1 MLICNFKRHSSLYSV
16 WLTVKGEKLGRM
28 KQYRTDEIRN
38 IAIIAHSGAGKT
50 SLVEAML
57 YNGGA
62 IERMGAVD
70 SGNSVA
76 DYAADEIERRT
87 TLNCSVCIAEWEG
100 HKLNLIDTPG
110 AEDFYGDLHSVL
122 RVVDAV
128 IVVVDA
134 TTGVEGGTEKVW
146 EVADK
151 YELPRLIFI
160 NKMDKESADF
170 ENALASVEEI
180 LETRAVPIQLPI
192 GQEDQFAGV
201 VDVIQMAAYL
211 EPDGNKRAAKA
222 EIPAE
227 LEAEA
232 EETREALVEVAAESD
247 DALIEKFFE
256 GELTDEEIQ
265 NGVQIGILQ
274 NQFTP
279 VLCGAALNN
288 VGVQQLM
295 DTLVTGCPSPV
306 DVGPVASVEDEEETR
321 QPSSEAPMAAV
332 VFKSIADPFAGQ
344 LSFFRVYSG
353 ILKGDTQ
360 VSNSTRGE
368 VERLGKTVF
377 MNGKD
382 PISTPQ
388 VEAGDIGA
396 ITKLSATQTG
406 DTLCDRDAQIQLAGI
421 EFPNS
426 VISYAIRPTREGDDE
441 KLMTSLTRM
450 SEEDPAFRIERNDV
464 TKQLLVSGLGDL
476 HLTINRERMKD
487 KFGVET
493 EVAPPKVPYRET
505 IRRNVQS
512 INGRHKRQS
521 GGRGQFGDV
530 WINIGPLQRGEGFE
544 FVNNIVGGSIPRNYI
559 PAVEKG
565 IRERMD
571 RGLLAGYPVVDIQID
586 LYDGKYHPVDSSDM
600 AFQIAGSMAFAA
612 AAEQA
617 NPGLLEPVMNV
628 AITVPE
634 QFMGSI
640 IGDLNGRR
648 GQVMGVEQIGRKQ
661 VIQANVPLSE
671 MLRYSIDLK
680 SMTSARG
687 NFTMEFS
694 HYEVAPDD
702 VAQKVIAETKQEEEE

>member
-1 MLICNFKRHSSLYSV
+1 
-16 WLTVKGEKLGRM
+16 M

-70 SGNSVA
+70 SGTSAA
-76 DYAADEIERRT
+76 DYAADEITRKT

-110 AEDFYGDLHSVL
+110 AEDFYGDLYSVL
-122 RVVDAV
+122 RIADAV

-146 EVADK
+146 EIADI
-151 YELPRLIFI
+151 YQLPRLILI
-160 NKMDKESADF
+160 NKMDKENANF
-170 ENALASVEEI
+170 ENALASIEEI

-192 GQEDQFAGV
+192 GKEDNFAGV

-211 EPDGNKRAAKA
+211 QPDGNKRASKA
-222 EIPAE
+222 EIPSE
-227 LEAEA
+227 LEAQA

-247 DALIEKFFE
+247 DELIEKFFE
-256 GELTDEEIQ
+256 GELTEEEIQ
-265 NGVQIGILQ
+265 NGLKLGISE

-279 VLCGAALNN
+279 VLCGAALSN

-295 DTLVTGCPSPV
+295 DMLISGCPSPV
-306 DVGPVASVEDEEETR
+306 DVGAVKSVEDEEETR
-321 QPSSEAPMAAV
+321 EPSPDAPMSAV

-353 ILKGDTQ
+353 TLRADTQ
-360 VSNSTRGE
+360 VSNSTRGQ
-368 VERLGKTVF
+368 VERLGKTTF
-377 MNGKD
+377 MNGKN

-396 ITKLSATQTG
+396 LTKLAETHTG
-406 DTLCDRDAQIQLAGI
+406 DTLCDRDASIKLVGVD
-421 EFPNS
+421 FPNS
-426 VISYAIRPTREGDDE
+426 VLSYAIRPTREGDDE

-476 HLTINRERMKD
+476 HITVNRERMAD

-493 EVAPPKVPYRET
+493 EVSPPKIAYRET
-505 IRRNVQS
+505 IRRNVQKVQ
-512 INGRHKRQS
+512 GRHKRQS

-530 WINIGPLQRGEGFE
+530 WINIAPLQRGEGFE

-571 RGLLAGYPVVDIQID
+571 RGLIAGFPVVDVQID
-586 LYDGKYHPVDSSDM
+586 LYDGKHHPVDSSDM
-600 AFQIAGSMAFAA
+600 AFQIAGSLAFSAA
-612 AAEQA
+612 SEQA
-617 NPGLLEPVMNV
+617 DPGLLEPIMNV
-628 AITVPE
+628 TITVPE
-634 QFMGSI
+634 QFMGNI

-648 GQVMGVEQIGRKQ
+648 GQVMGVEQIGKKQ
-661 VIQANVPLSE
+661 VIQANIPHSE
-671 MLRYSIDLK
+671 MLRYSADLK

-687 NFTMEFS
+687 TFIMEFS
-694 HYEVAPDD
+694 HYEIAPDD
-702 VAQKVIAETKQEEEE
+702 VMQKVITEMKQEEEE

>member
-1 MLICNFKRHSSLYSV
+1 
-16 WLTVKGEKLGRM
+16 M
-28 KQYRTDEIRN
+28 KQYRTDQIRN

-57 YNGGA
+57 FNGGA

-87 TLNCSVCIAEWEG
+87 TLNCSVCIAEWEE

-128 IVVVDA
+128 IVVIDA

-146 EVADK
+146 EIADK

-160 NKMDKESADF
+160 NKMDKEGADF
-170 ENALASVEEI
+170 ESALASVEEI
-180 LETRAVPIQLPI
+180 LETRAISIQLPI

-211 EPDGNKRAAKA
+211 QPDGSRRAAKA

-227 LEAEA
+227 LETEA

-247 DALIEKFFE
+247 DELIEKFFE
-256 GELTDEEIQ
+256 DELTDEEIQ
-265 NGVQIGILQ
+265 SGVQLGILQ

-288 VGVQQLM
+288 IGVQQLM

-306 DVGPVASVEDEEETR
+306 DAGPVTDVENEDETR
-321 QPSSEAPMAAV
+321 EPSSDAPMSAV

-353 ILKGDTQ
+353 VLQGDTQ

-368 VERLGKTVF
+368 IERLGKTAF
-377 MNGKD
+377 MSGKD
-382 PISTPQ
+382 AVSTPQ

-396 ITKLSATQTG
+396 ITKLASTQTG
-406 DTLCDRDAQIQLAGI
+406 DTLCDRDAQIQLAGV
-421 EFPNS
+421 EFPHS
-426 VISYAIRPTREGDDE
+426 VISYAVHPTREGDDE
-441 KLMTSLTRM
+441 KLMISLTRM

-476 HLTINRERMKD
+476 HININRERMAD

-493 EVAPPKVPYRET
+493 ETSPPKVPYRET

-512 INGRHKRQS
+512 VNGRHKRQS

-530 WINIGPLQRGEGFE
+530 WINVAPLQRGEGFE
-544 FVNNIVGGSIPRNYI
+544 FVNNIVGGAIPRNYI

-571 RGLLAGYPVVDIQID
+571 RGLLAGFPVVDIQID

-628 AITVPE
+628 EITVPE

-648 GQVMGVEQIGRKQ
+648 GQVMGVDQIGRKQ

-702 VAQKVIAETKQEEEE
+702 VAQKVIAESKTEAEE

>member
-1 MLICNFKRHSSLYSV
+1 
-16 WLTVKGEKLGRM
+16 M
-28 KQYRTDEIRN
+28 KQYRTDQIRN
-38 IAIIAHSGAGKT
+38 IGIIAHSGAGKT

-57 YNGGA
+57 CNGGA

-76 DYAADEIERRT
+76 DYAADEIERKT

-122 RVVDAV
+122 RIVDAV

-146 EVADK
+146 EVADT
-151 YELPRLIFI
+151 YQLPRLIFI
-160 NKMDKESADF
+160 NKMDKEGASF
-170 ENALASVEEI
+170 ENALASLEDI
-180 LETRAVPIQLPI
+180 LETRPVPMQLPI
-192 GQEDQFAGV
+192 GKEAQFAGV
-201 VDVIQMAAYL
+201 VDVIHKAAYMQ
-211 EPDGNKRAAKA
+211 PDGSKRVAKA

-227 LEAEA
+227 LETQA

-247 DALIEKFFE
+247 DELIEKFFE
-256 GELTDEEIQ
+256 GELSDEEIQ
-265 NGVQIGILQ
+265 NGLQIGIFE
-274 NQFTP
+274 NQFVP
-279 VLCGAALNN
+279 VLCGSALNN

-295 DTLVTGCPSPV
+295 DTLLNCVPSPV
-306 DVGPVASVEDEEETR
+306 DVGAAKSVEQEEESR
-321 QPSSEAPMAAV
+321 EPSTDAPMSAV
-332 VFKSIADPFAGQ
+332 IFKTIADPFAGQ

-353 ILKGDTQ
+353 KLHGDSQ
-360 VSNSTRGE
+360 VSNSTRGQI
-368 VERLGKTVF
+368 ERLGKTAF
-377 MNGKD
+377 MNGKNA
-382 PISTPQ
+382 ISTPH

-396 ITKLSATQTG
+396 LTKLSVTQTG
-406 DTLCDRDAQIQLAGI
+406 DTLCATDAPIQLAGI

-426 VISYAIRPTREGDDE
+426 VLSYAIRPTREGDDE
-441 KLMTSLTRM
+441 KLMTALTRM
-450 SEEDPAFRIERNDV
+450 SEEDPVFRIERNEI

-476 HLTINRERMKD
+476 HITVNRGRMAD

-493 EVAPPKVPYRET
+493 EVLPPKVPYRET
-505 IRRNVQS
+505 IRRRVQK
-512 INGRHKRQS
+512 IQGRHKRQS

-530 WINIGPLQRGEGFE
+530 WINLAPLQRGEGFE

-571 RGLLAGYPVVDIQID
+571 RGLIAGYPVVDIQID

-600 AFQIAGSMAFAA
+600 AFQIAGSIAFAA

-617 NPGLLEPVMNV
+617 DPGLLEPVMNV
-628 AITVPE
+628 TITVPE
-634 QFMGSI
+634 QFMGNI

-648 GQVMGVEQIGRKQ
+648 GQVMGVEQMGRKQ
-661 VIQANVPLSE
+661 IIQAQVPLAE

-687 NFTMEFS
+687 NFTMEFAR
-694 HYEVAPDD
+694 YEVVPDD
-702 VAQKVIAETKQEEEE
+702 VAQKVIAASKTE

>member
-1 MLICNFKRHSSLYSV
+1 
-16 WLTVKGEKLGRM
+16 M

-70 SGNSVA
+70 SGTSAA
-76 DYAADEIERRT
+76 DYAADEIARKT

-110 AEDFYGDLHSVL
+110 AEDFYGDLYSVL
-122 RVVDAV
+122 RIADAV

-146 EVADK
+146 EIADT
-151 YELPRLIFI
+151 YQLPRLIFI
-160 NKMDKESADF
+160 NKMDKENASF
-170 ENALASVEEI
+170 ENALASIEEI
-180 LETRAVPIQLPI
+180 LETRAVPVQLPI
-192 GQEDQFAGV
+192 GKEDNFAGV

-211 EPDGNKRAAKA
+211 QPDGNKRTSKS

-227 LEAEA
+227 LEVQA
-232 EETREALVEVAAESD
+232 EETSEALVEVAAESD
-247 DALIEKFFE
+247 DELIEKFFE
-256 GELTDEEIQ
+256 GELTEEEIQ
-265 NGVQIGILQ
+265 NGLRLGISE

-295 DTLVTGCPSPV
+295 DMLVSGCPSPV
-306 DVGPVASVEDEEETR
+306 DVGAVKNVEDEEETR
-321 QPSSEAPMAAV
+321 EPSPDAPMSAV
-332 VFKSIADPFAGQ
+332 IFKTIADPFAGQ
-344 LSFFRVYSG
+344 LSLFRVYSG
-353 ILKGDTQ
+353 TLRADTQ
-360 VSNSTRGE
+360 VSNSTRE
-368 VERLGKTVF
+368 QTERLGKTTF

-382 PISTPQ
+382 SISTPH

-396 ITKLSATQTG
+396 LTKLAATHTG
-406 DTLCDRDAQIQLAGI
+406 DTLCDRDAPIKLTGI
-421 EFPNS
+421 DFPNS
-426 VISYAIRPTREGDDE
+426 VLSYAIRPTREGDDE
-441 KLMTSLTRM
+441 KLITSLTRM
-450 SEEDPAFRIERNDV
+450 SEEDPAFKIERNDV

-476 HLTINRERMKD
+476 HITVNRERMAD

-493 EVAPPKVPYRET
+493 EVSPPKIAYRET
-505 IRRNVQS
+505 IRRNVRSVQ
-512 INGRHKRQS
+512 GRHKRQS

-530 WINIGPLQRGEGFE
+530 WINVAPLQRGEGFE
-544 FVNNIVGGSIPRNYI
+544 FINNIVGGAIPRNYI

-571 RGLLAGYPVVDIQID
+571 RGLIAGFPVVDVQID

-600 AFQIAGSMAFAA
+600 AFQIAGSLAFSAA
-612 AAEQA
+612 SDQA
-617 NPGLLEPVMNV
+617 DPGLLEPVMNV
-628 AITVPE
+628 TITVPE
-634 QFMGSI
+634 QFMGNI

-648 GQVMGVEQIGRKQ
+648 GQVMGVEQIGKKQ
-661 VIQANVPLSE
+661 VIQANIPHSE
-671 MLRYSIDLK
+671 MLRYSADLK

-687 NFTMEFS
+687 TFIMEFS
-694 HYEVAPDD
+694 HYEIAPDD
-702 VAQKVIAETKQEEEE
+702 VMQKVIAEAKQDEEAS

>member
-1 MLICNFKRHSSLYSV
+1 
-16 WLTVKGEKLGRM
+16 M

-62 IERMGAVD
+62 IERMGTVD
-70 SGNSVA
+70 SGTSAA
-76 DYAADEIERRT
+76 DYAADEIARKT

-110 AEDFYGDLHSVL
+110 AEDFYGDLYSVL
-122 RVVDAV
+122 RIADAV

-146 EVADK
+146 EIADT
-151 YELPRLIFI
+151 YQLPRLIFI
-160 NKMDKESADF
+160 NKMDKENASF
-170 ENALASVEEI
+170 ENALASIEEI
-180 LETRAVPIQLPI
+180 LETRAVPVQLPI
-192 GQEDQFAGV
+192 GKEDNFAGV
-201 VDVIQMAAYL
+201 VDVIQLAAYL
-211 EPDGNKRAAKA
+211 QPASNKRAAKA

-227 LEAEA
+227 LEAQT

-247 DALIEKFFE
+247 DELIEKFFE
-256 GELTDEEIQ
+256 GELTEEEIQ
-265 NGVQIGILQ
+265 NGLRLGISE
-274 NQFTP
+274 NQFVP

-295 DTLVTGCPSPV
+295 DILVNGCPSPV
-306 DVGPVASVEDEEETR
+306 DVGAVKSAENEEETR
-321 QPSSEAPMAAV
+321 EPSPDAPMSAV
-332 VFKSIADPFAGQ
+332 IFKTIADPFAGQ

-353 ILKGDTQ
+353 TLQADTQ
-360 VSNSTRGE
+360 VRNSTRGE
-368 VERLGKTVF
+368 IERLGKTTF
-377 MNGKD
+377 MNGKNS
-382 PISTPQ
+382 ISTPH

-396 ITKLSATQTG
+396 LIKLAETHTG
-406 DTLCDRDAQIQLAGI
+406 DTLCDRDALIKLAGVD
-421 EFPNS
+421 FPNA
-426 VISYAIRPTREGDDE
+426 VLSYAIRPTREGDDE

-450 SEEDPAFRIERNDV
+450 SEEDPAFRIERNEI

-476 HLTINRERMKD
+476 HITVNRERMAD

-493 EVAPPKVPYRET
+493 EVSPPKVPYRET
-505 IRRNVQS
+505 IRRTVRSVQ
-512 INGRHKRQS
+512 GRHKRQS
-521 GGRGQFGDV
+521 GGKGQFGDV
-530 WINIGPLQRGEGFE
+530 SINLAPLQRGEGFE
-544 FVNNIVGGSIPRNYI
+544 FVNNIVGGAIPRNYI

-571 RGLLAGYPVVDIQID
+571 RGLLAGFPVVDIQID

-600 AFQIAGSMAFAA
+600 AFQIAGSIAFAA

-617 NPGLLEPVMNV
+617 DPCLLEPVMNV
-628 AITVPE
+628 TITVPE
-634 QFMGSI
+634 QFMGNI

-648 GQVMGVEQIGRKQ
+648 GQVMGVEQIGKKQ
-661 VIQANVPLSE
+661 VIQANIPLSE

-694 HYEVAPDD
+694 HYDITPDD
-702 VAQKVIAETKQEEEE
+702 VAQKVIAASKTEEE

>member
-1 MLICNFKRHSSLYSV
+1 
-16 WLTVKGEKLGRM
+16 M

-160 NKMDKESADF
+160 NKMDKENANF
-170 ENALASVEEI
+170 ENALASVENI

-192 GQEDQFAGV
+192 GQENQFAGV

-247 DALIEKFFE
+247 DELIEKFFE

-265 NGVQIGILQ
+265 NGVQLGILQ

-360 VSNSTRGE
+360 VSNATRGQ

-396 ITKLSATQTG
+396 ITKLSVTQTG

-476 HLTINRERMKD
+476 HLTINRERMKN

-530 WINIGPLQRGEGFE
+530 WINIAPLQRGEGFE

>member
-1 MLICNFKRHSSLYSV
+1 
-16 WLTVKGEKLGRM
+16 M

-70 SGNSVA
+70 SGTSAA
-76 DYAADEIERRT
+76 DYAADEIARKT

-110 AEDFYGDLHSVL
+110 AEDFYGDLYSVL
-122 RVVDAV
+122 RIADAV

-146 EVADK
+146 EIADT
-151 YELPRLIFI
+151 YQLPRLIFI
-160 NKMDKESADF
+160 NKMDKENASF
-170 ENALASVEEI
+170 ENALASIEEI
-180 LETRAVPIQLPI
+180 LETRAVPVQLPI
-192 GQEDQFAGV
+192 GKEDNFAGV

-211 EPDGNKRAAKA
+211 QPDGNKRTSKS

-227 LEAEA
+227 LEAQA
-232 EETREALVEVAAESD
+232 EERSEALVEVAAESD
-247 DALIEKFFE
+247 DELIEKFFE
-256 GELTDEEIQ
+256 GELTEEEIQ
-265 NGVQIGILQ
+265 NGLRLGISE

-295 DTLVTGCPSPV
+295 DMLVSGCPSPV
-306 DVGPVASVEDEEETR
+306 DVGAVQNVEDEEDTR
-321 QPSSEAPMAAV
+321 EPSPDAPMSAV
-332 VFKSIADPFAGQ
+332 IFKTIADPFAGQ
-344 LSFFRVYSG
+344 LSLFRVYSG
-353 ILKGDTQ
+353 TLRADTQ
-360 VSNSTRGE
+360 VSNSTRGQT
-368 VERLGKTVF
+368 ERLGKTTF

-382 PISTPQ
+382 SISTPHI
-388 VEAGDIGA
+388 EAGDIGA
-396 ITKLSATQTG
+396 LTKLAATHTG
-406 DTLCDRDAQIQLAGI
+406 DTLCDRDAPIKLAGVD
-421 EFPNS
+421 FPNS
-426 VISYAIRPTREGDDE
+426 VLSYAIRPTREGDDE
-441 KLMTSLTRM
+441 KLITSLTRI
-450 SEEDPAFRIERNDV
+450 SEEDPAFKIERNDV

-476 HLTINRERMKD
+476 HITVNRERMAD

-493 EVAPPKVPYRET
+493 EVSPPKIAYRET
-505 IRRNVQS
+505 IRRNVRSVQ
-512 INGRHKRQS
+512 GRHKRQS

-530 WINIGPLQRGEGFE
+530 WINVAPLQRGEGFE

-571 RGLLAGYPVVDIQID
+571 RGLIAGFPVVDVQID
-586 LYDGKYHPVDSSDM
+586 LYDGKHHPVDSSDM
-600 AFQIAGSMAFAA
+600 AFQIAGSLAFSAA
-612 AAEQA
+612 SEQA
-617 NPGLLEPVMNV
+617 DPGLLEPIMKVT
-628 AITVPE
+628 ITVPE
-634 QFMGSI
+634 QFMGNI

-648 GQVMGVEQIGRKQ
+648 GQVMGVEQIGKKQ
-661 VIQANVPLSE
+661 VIQANIPHSE
-671 MLRYSIDLK
+671 MLRYSADLK

-687 NFTMEFS
+687 TFIMEFS
-694 HYEVAPDD
+694 HYEIAPDD
-702 VAQKVIAETKQEEEE
+702 VMQKVIAEMKQEEEES

>member
-1 MLICNFKRHSSLYSV
+1 
-16 WLTVKGEKLGRM
+16 M

-57 YNGGA
+57 FNGGA

-87 TLNCSVCIAEWEG
+87 TLNCSVCIAAWEG

-151 YELPRLIFI
+151 YELPRLVFI
-160 NKMDKESADF
+160 NKMDKENANF
-170 ENALASVEEI
+170 EDALASVENS

-247 DALIEKFFE
+247 DELIEKFFE

-265 NGVQIGILQ
+265 NGLQLGILQ

-279 VLCGAALNN
+279 VLCGAALSN

-295 DTLVTGCPSPV
+295 DVLVTGCPSPV
-306 DVGPVASVEDEEETR
+306 DVGPVASVEDEEDTR
-321 QPSSEAPMAAV
+321 DPSPEAPMSAV

-360 VSNSTRGE
+360 VSNSARGQ

-382 PISTPQ
+382 AISTPQ

-396 ITKLSATQTG
+396 ITKLAATQTG
-406 DTLCDRDAQIQLAGI
+406 DTLCDRDAQIQLAGV

-493 EVAPPKVPYRET
+493 AVSPPKVPYRET

-586 LYDGKYHPVDSSDM
+586 LYDGKHHPVDSSDM

-617 NPGLLEPVMNV
+617 NPGLLEPIMNV
-628 AITVPE
+628 EITVPE

-702 VAQKVIAETKQEEEE
+702 VAQKVIAESKAEAEE

>member
-1 MLICNFKRHSSLYSV
+1 MLRFGFKRRSSLYSV
-16 WLTVKGEKLGRM
+16 WLTVKGEIFGRM
-28 KQYRTDEIRN
+28 KQYRTNQIRN

-70 SGNSVA
+70 SENSVA
-76 DYAADEIERRT
+76 DYAADEIERKT

-100 HKLNLIDTPG
+100 YKLNLIDTPG

-122 RVVDAV
+122 RIVDAV
-128 IVVVDA
+128 VVVVDA

-160 NKMDKESADF
+160 NKMDKENADF
-170 ENALASVEEI
+170 ENALSTVEDI

-192 GQEDQFAGV
+192 GKEDQFAGV

-211 EPDGNKRAAKA
+211 QPDGSKRAAKA
-222 EIPAE
+222 EIPAD
-227 LEAEA
+227 LETEA
-232 EETREALVEVAAESD
+232 EETREALVEVAAESND
-247 DALIEKFFE
+247 ELIEKFFE
-256 GELTDEEIQ
+256 GELSDEEIQ
-265 NGVQIGILQ
+265 NGLQLGIFE

-288 VGVQQLM
+288 IGVQQLM
-295 DTLVTGCPSPV
+295 DMLLTGCPSPV
-306 DVGPVASVEDEEETR
+306 DAGAVTAVENEEDSREPSPDASM
-321 QPSSEAPMAAV
+321 SAV
-332 VFKSIADPFAGQ
+332 VFKTIADPFAGQ

-353 ILKGDTQ
+353 TLQGDTQ

-368 VERLGKTVF
+368 IERLGKTAF
-377 MNGKD
+377 MNGQD
-382 PISTPQ
+382 AINTPQ

-396 ITKLSATQTG
+396 LTKLSAHTG
-406 DTLCDRDAQIQLAGI
+406 DTLCDRDAPIQLPGI
-421 EFPNS
+421 DFPNS
-426 VISYAIRPTREGDDE
+426 VISYAIRSTREGDDE

-450 SEEDPAFRIERNDV
+450 SEEDPTFRIERNDV
-464 TKQLLVSGLGDL
+464 TKQLLISGLGDL
-476 HLTINRERMKD
+476 HININRERMAD

-493 EVAPPKVPYRET
+493 ELSPPKVPYRET
-505 IRRNVQS
+505 IRRRVQG
-512 INGRHKRQS
+512 IQGRHKRQS

-530 WINIGPLQRGEGFE
+530 TINLLPLQRGEGFE
-544 FVNNIVGGSIPRNYI
+544 FVNNIVGGAIPRNYI

-565 IRERMD
+565 VRERMD
-571 RGLLAGYPVVDIQID
+571 RGLLAEFPIVDIQID
-586 LYDGKYHPVDSSDM
+586 LYDGKFHPVDSSDM
-600 AFQIAGSMAFAA
+600 AFQIAGSIAFSA

-617 NPGLLEPVMNV
+617 DPCLLEPVMSV

-648 GQVMGVEQIGRKQ
+648 GQVMGVEQNGRKQ

-694 HYEVAPDD
+694 HYEIAPDD
-702 VAQKVIAETKQEEEE
+702 VAQKVIAESKTEEEE

>member
-1 MLICNFKRHSSLYSV
+1 
-16 WLTVKGEKLGRM
+16 M

-62 IERMGAVD
+62 LERMGTVD
-70 SGNSVA
+70 SGTSAA
-76 DYAADEIERRT
+76 DYAADEIARKT

-100 HKLNLIDTPG
+100 NKLNIIDTPG
-110 AEDFYGDLHSVL
+110 AEDFYGDLYSVL
-122 RVVDAV
+122 RIVDAV
-128 IVVVDA
+128 VVVVDA

-146 EVADK
+146 EIADT
-151 YELPRLIFI
+151 YQLPRLIFI
-160 NKMDKESADF
+160 NKMDKENASF
-170 ENALASVEEI
+170 ENALASIEDI
-180 LETRAVPIQLPI
+180 LETRAVPVQLPI
-192 GQEDQFAGV
+192 GKEDNFAGV
-201 VDVIQMAAYL
+201 VDAIQMAAYL
-211 EPDGNKRAAKA
+211 QPDGNKRAAKS
-222 EIPAE
+222 EIPSE
-227 LEAEA
+227 LEAQA

-247 DALIEKFFE
+247 DELIEKFFE
-256 GELTDEEIQ
+256 GELTEEEIQ
-265 NGVQIGILQ
+265 DGLRLGISE
-274 NQFTP
+274 NQFAP

-295 DTLVTGCPSPV
+295 DTLVNGCPSPV
-306 DVGPVASVEDEEETR
+306 DIGTVQSVENAEETR
-321 QPSSEAPMAAV
+321 EPSPDTSMSAV

-353 ILKGDTQ
+353 TLRADTQ
-360 VSNSTRGE
+360 VSNATRGQA
-368 VERLGKTVF
+368 ERLGKTTF
-377 MNGKD
+377 MNGKNA
-382 PISTPQ
+382 ISTPH

-396 ITKLSATQTG
+396 LTKLAETHTG
-406 DTLCDRDAQIQLAGI
+406 DTLCDRDAPIKLAGVD
-421 EFPNS
+421 FPNS
-426 VISYAIRPTREGDDE
+426 VLSYAIRPTREGDDE

-450 SEEDPAFRIERNDV
+450 SEEDPAFRIERNDA

-476 HLTINRERMKD
+476 HITVNRERMAD

-493 EVAPPKVPYRET
+493 EVSPPKIPYRET
-505 IRRNVQS
+505 IRRNVRS
-512 INGRHKRQS
+512 IQGRHKRQS

-530 WINIGPLQRGEGFE
+530 TINLGPLQRGEGFE
-544 FVNNIVGGSIPRNYI
+544 FINNIVGGAIPRNYI

-571 RGLLAGYPVVDIQID
+571 RGLLAGFPVVDIQID

-600 AFQIAGSMAFAA
+600 AFQIAGSIAFAA

-617 NPGLLEPVMNV
+617 DPCLLEPVMNV
-628 AITVPE
+628 TITVPE
-634 QFMGSI
+634 QFMGNI

-648 GQVMGVEQIGRKQ
+648 GQVMGVEQIGKKQ
-661 VIQANVPLSE
+661 VIQANIPLSE

-687 NFTMEFS
+687 NFVMEFS
-694 HYEVAPDD
+694 HYEIAPDD
-702 VAQKVIAETKQEEEE
+702 IAQKVIAATKQEEEE

>member
-1 MLICNFKRHSSLYSV
+1 
-16 WLTVKGEKLGRM
+16 M
-28 KQYRTDEIRN
+28 KQYRTDQIRN
-38 IAIIAHSGAGKT
+38 IAIIAHSEAGKT

-62 IERMGAVD
+62 IERMGSVD
-70 SGNSVA
+70 DGNSVA
-76 DYAADEIERRT
+76 DYAADEIERKT

-128 IVVVDA
+128 VVVVDA

-146 EVADK
+146 EIANK
-151 YELPRLIFI
+151 YELPRLLFI
-160 NKMDKESADF
+160 SKMDKENANF
-170 ENALASVEEI
+170 ENALASIEDI

-192 GQEDQFAGV
+192 GAEAQFAGV

-211 EPDGNKRAAKA
+211 QPDGSKRAAKS
-222 EIPAE
+222 EIPTD
-227 LEAEA
+227 LETPA
-232 EETREALVEVAAESD
+232 EEAREALVEVAAESD

-256 GELTDEEIQ
+256 GELSDEEIQ
-265 NGVQIGILQ
+265 NGLKLGIFEQ
-274 NQFTP
+274 QFTP
-279 VLCGAALNN
+279 VLCGDALNN
-288 VGVQQLM
+288 IGVQQLM

-306 DVGPVASVEDEEETR
+306 DAGAVTDVENGDTQR
-321 QPSSEAPMAAV
+321 DPSPDAPMSAV

-353 ILKGDTQ
+353 TLQGDTQ
-360 VSNSTRGE
+360 VSNATRGQ
-368 VERLGKTVF
+368 VERLGKTAF
-377 MNGKD
+377 MNGKN
-382 PISTPQ
+382 STNTPQ

-396 ITKLSATQTG
+396 LTKLAATQTG
-406 DTLCDRDAQIQLAGI
+406 DTLCDRDAPIQLPGI

-426 VISYAIRPTREGDDE
+426 NISYAIHPTREGDDE

-450 SEEDPAFRIERNDV
+450 SEEDPTFRIERNEI
-464 TKQLLVSGLGDL
+464 TKQLLISGLGDL
-476 HLTINRERMKD
+476 HINITRERMAD

-493 EVAPPKVPYRET
+493 QLSPPRVPYRET
-505 IRRNVQS
+505 IRRSVRAVQ
-512 INGRHKRQS
+512 GRHKRQS

-530 WINIGPLQRGEGFE
+530 TINVAPLQRGEGFE
-544 FVNNIVGGSIPRNYI
+544 FVNNIVGGAIPRNYI

-571 RGLLAGYPVVDIQID
+571 RGLLAGFPVVDIQID

-600 AFQIAGSMAFAA
+600 AFQIAGSIAFAA
-612 AAEQA
+612 AAEDA
-617 NPGLLEPVMNV
+617 DACLLEPVMNV
-628 AITVPE
+628 TITVPE
-634 QFMGSI
+634 QFMGNI

-648 GQVMGVEQIGRKQ
+648 GQVMGVEQIGKKQ
-661 VIQANVPLSE
+661 VIQAHIPLSE
-671 MLRYSIDLK
+671 TLRYSIDLK

-687 NFTMEFS
+687 TFTTEFS
-694 HYEVAPDD
+694 HYDIAPDE
-702 VAQKVIAETKQEEEE
+702 VAQKVIAEMKTEEEE

>member
-1 MLICNFKRHSSLYSV
+1 
-16 WLTVKGEKLGRM
+16 M

-70 SGNSVA
+70 SGTSAA
-76 DYAADEIERRT
+76 DYAADEIARKT

-110 AEDFYGDLHSVL
+110 AEDFYGDLYSVL
-122 RVVDAV
+122 RIADAV

-146 EVADK
+146 EIADT
-151 YELPRLIFI
+151 YQLPRLIFI
-160 NKMDKESADF
+160 NKMDKENASF
-170 ENALASVEEI
+170 ENALASIEEI
-180 LETRAVPIQLPI
+180 LETRAVPVQLPI
-192 GQEDQFAGV
+192 GKEDNFAGV

-211 EPDGNKRAAKA
+211 QPDGNKRTSKS

-227 LEAEA
+227 LEAQA
-232 EETREALVEVAAESD
+232 EETSEALVEVAAESD
-247 DALIEKFFE
+247 DELIEKFFE
-256 GELTDEEIQ
+256 GELTEEEIQ
-265 NGVQIGILQ
+265 NGLRLGISE

-295 DTLVTGCPSPV
+295 DMLVSGCPSPV
-306 DVGPVASVEDEEETR
+306 DVGAVKNVEDAEETR
-321 QPSSEAPMAAV
+321 EPSPDAPMSAV
-332 VFKSIADPFAGQ
+332 IFKTIADPFAGQ
-344 LSFFRVYSG
+344 LSLFRVYSG
-353 ILKGDTQ
+353 TLRADTQ
-360 VSNSTRGE
+360 VSNSTRGQT
-368 VERLGKTVF
+368 ERLGKTTF

-382 PISTPQ
+382 SISTPH

-396 ITKLSATQTG
+396 LTKLAATHTG
-406 DTLCDRDAQIQLAGI
+406 DTLCDRDAPIKLTGI
-421 EFPNS
+421 DFPNS
-426 VISYAIRPTREGDDE
+426 VLSYAIRPTREGDDE
-441 KLMTSLTRM
+441 KLITSLTRM
-450 SEEDPAFRIERNDV
+450 SEEDPAFKIERNDV

-476 HLTINRERMKD
+476 HITVNRERMAD

-493 EVAPPKVPYRET
+493 EVSPPKIAYRET
-505 IRRNVQS
+505 IRRNVRSVQ
-512 INGRHKRQS
+512 GRHKRQS

-530 WINIGPLQRGEGFE
+530 WINVAPLQRGEGFE
-544 FVNNIVGGSIPRNYI
+544 FINNIVGGAIPRNYI

-571 RGLLAGYPVVDIQID
+571 RGLIAGFPVVDVQID

-600 AFQIAGSMAFAA
+600 AFQIAGSLAFSAA
-612 AAEQA
+612 SDQA
-617 NPGLLEPVMNV
+617 DPGLLEPVMNV
-628 AITVPE
+628 TITVPE
-634 QFMGSI
+634 QFMGNI

-648 GQVMGVEQIGRKQ
+648 GQVMGVEQIGKKQ
-661 VIQANVPLSE
+661 VIQANIPHSE
-671 MLRYSIDLK
+671 MLRYSADLK

-687 NFTMEFS
+687 TFIMEFS
-694 HYEVAPDD
+694 HYEIAPDD
-702 VAQKVIAETKQEEEE
+702 VMQKVVTEMKQEEEAS